1 MEMSARELESTS
13 KTQMGIIKLKII
25 MSKMT
30 EHGSD
35 EQQGAQGILTLRHM
49 QEARKGTHVAEE
61 LPHMEVDTVW
71 IEEGQGLL
79 LASEPQTTV
88 HTAPQTEQNKER
100 ANSNLGT
107 ED

>member
-1 MEMSARELESTS
+1 MSQI
-13 KTQMGIIKLKII
+13 KTMLWVGCQ
-25 MSKMT
+25 T

-71 IEEGQGLL
+71 IEEGQGLSL
-79 LASEPQTTV
+79 TSEPQTTV

-107 ED
+107 KD

>member
-1 MEMSARELESTS
+1 MSQI
-13 KTQMGIIKLKII
+13 KTTLWVGCQA
-25 MSKMT
+25 

-88 HTAPQTEQNKER
+88 HTATQTEQNKER

>member
-1 MEMSARELESTS
+1 
-13 KTQMGIIKLKII
+13 
-25 MSKMT
+25 MSKIKATLWVGWQT

-71 IEEGQGLL
+71 INERQGLL
-79 LASEPQTTV
+79 LTEEPQTTV
-88 HTAPQTEQNKER
+88 HKAQQTEQNKER
-100 ANSNLGT
+100 ANNNLGT

>member
-1 MEMSARELESTS
+1 MSQI
-13 KTQMGIIKLKII
+13 KTTLWVGCQ
-25 MSKMT
+25 T

-79 LASEPQTTV
+79 LTSEPQTTV

-107 ED
+107 KD